1 MNSRTI
7 CVYTWKTDYFATF
20 LLVLTN
26 EYVFLLKE

>member
-1 MNSRTI
+1 MIRRTI

-26 EYVFLLKE
+26 DYVFLLKE